1 MYINA
6 IQSANA
12 NISANAVTLKKE
24 ESLGINDFFKLMAAQ
39 LENQSMF
46 DTVDNTQF
54 IAQMAQFST
63 LTQISELNNT
73 VKVNTAV
80 SLIGK
85 TVSVNSV
92 DEDGKSKIKVGTVEQ
107 VSYNSGVPYLFVDGG
122 FYLLTDV
129 LDVGPANAVVDVEDP
144 TDELI

>member
-6 IQSANA
+6 IQSANV
-12 NISANAVTLKKE
+12 NVSANAVTLKKE

-73 VKVNTAV
+73 VKANTAV

-85 TVSVNSV
+85 TVSVRSIDDNGQ
-92 DEDGKSKIKVGTVEQ
+92 ENFKIGTVEQ
-107 VSYNSGVPYLFVDGG
+107 VSYNGGVPYLCVDGG
-122 FYLLTDV
+122 FYLLTDI
-129 LDVGPANAVVDVEDP
+129 LDVGPAGAVVEEP
-144 TDELI
+144 KDELI

>member
-1 MYINA
+1 MYINP

-12 NISANAVTLKKE
+12 YVSLNEVAQKKDQT
-24 ESLGINDFFKLMAAQ
+24 LGINDFFKLMAAQ

-63 LTQISELNNT
+63 LTQIAELNNT
-73 VKVNTAV
+73 VKANTAV

-85 TVSVNSV
+85 AVSVKGI
-92 DEDGKSKIKVGTVEQ
+92 DENGNIAVKIGIVEQ
-107 VSYNSGVPYLFVDGG
+107 VSYNGGVPYLYVDGG
-122 FYLLTDV
+122 FYLLSDV
-129 LDVGPANAVVDVEDP
+129 LDVGPADAIVQEP
-144 TDELI
+144 KDELI